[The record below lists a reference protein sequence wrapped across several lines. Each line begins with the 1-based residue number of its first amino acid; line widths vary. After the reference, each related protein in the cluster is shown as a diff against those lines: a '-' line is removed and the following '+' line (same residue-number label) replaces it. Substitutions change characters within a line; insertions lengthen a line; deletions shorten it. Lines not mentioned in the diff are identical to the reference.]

1 MKKVTKE
8 MAERLITAKEYEAFY
23 QSNKEHFIDTTLSEY
38 LLQLMEEKDLKAAQI
53 VKSSGL
59 GDYVYKLISGKK
71 EHPSRDILL
80 CLAFG
85 MRLNEEEIAILMRIT
100 HFHELDTR
108 DKRDAAILF
117 ALNKSFDLQRTNELL
132 YELNLKTLHK

>member
-1 MKKVTKE
+1 MIKVTKE
-8 MAERLITAKEYEAFY
+8 MKKRLVSATEYEAFY
-23 QSNKEHFIDTTLSEY
+23 QSNKENFINMTLSGY
-38 LLQLMEEKDLKAAQI
+38 LSQLMKQKNLKAAQI

-71 EHPSRDILL
+71 EHPSRDVLL

-85 MRLNEEEIAILMRIT
+85 MKLSENEIAILMRIT
-100 HFHELDTR
+100 HFHELDAR

-117 ALNKSFDLQRTNELL
+117 ALNKSFDLQRTNEFL
-132 YELNLKTLHK
+132 YELGLKTLHI